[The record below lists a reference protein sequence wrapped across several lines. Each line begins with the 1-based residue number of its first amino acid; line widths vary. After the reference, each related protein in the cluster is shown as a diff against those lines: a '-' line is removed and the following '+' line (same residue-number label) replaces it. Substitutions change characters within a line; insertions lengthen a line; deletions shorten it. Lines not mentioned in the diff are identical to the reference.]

1 MPQEKF
7 DAQEQRRRAVEAAP
21 PEVSD
26 AQLVLQENAR
36 RFREESA
43 RLQAEQS
50 AREQIQRDRQAWYT
64 QQAQKE
70 SDLIRARIFA
80 HCAQMEEEAKA
91 ARARAEAAMG
101 PPSPS
106 FRNEQLELE
115 IAAGQ
120 RALAKHRGERVA
132 SAEKEIGKDSSP
144 AVPGF
149 KP

>member
-1 MPQEKF
+1 MENAMPEEKF
-7 DAQEQRRRAVEAAP
+7 DPQEQRRRAVEAAP

-70 SDLIRARIFA
+70 SDLIRARLLV
-80 HCAQMEEEAKA
+80 HGAQLEEEAKA
-91 ARARAEAAMG
+91 AKARAEAAMG
-101 PPSPS
+101 PPSPGY
-106 FRNEQLELE
+106 RNEQRELE
-115 IAAGQ
+115 IAAGRRTLARHSQ
-120 RALAKHRGERVA
+120 RSADAAAAARER
-132 SAEKEIGKDSSP
+132 S
-144 AVPGF
+144 
-149 KP
+149 